1 MEKESYPTILSIHIA
16 KTAGTAFRE
25 LLQEYYGDRLCFFY
39 GSLTNAACEPIA
51 ALPLNVKCLHGHF
64 YIKDNHDKFPQA
76 KYVTWM
82 RDPVER
88 VVSEYAHLKRQPAD
102 GNPLGQLI
110 AQGFSLLD
118 FAHHPD
124 ARNVQ
129 AKTMGSLNDFDFV
142 GIAENFD
149 AELQRLYSIVGLKL
163 RSGYKANLNPDKIG
177 PRYLLED
184 RVRALVTKLN
194 QEDEE
199 LYRLA
204 QEQVAAGTIV

>member
-1 MEKESYPTILSIHIA
+1 MEKENYPTILSIHIP
-16 KTAGTAFRE
+16 KTAGTTFRE

-39 GSLTNAACEPIA
+39 GALKNPACEPIA
-51 ALPLNVKCLHGHF
+51 ALPINTKCLHGHF
-64 YIKDNHDKFPQA
+64 YIEDYRAALPQA
-76 KYVTWM
+76 KCIAWI

-118 FAHHPD
+118 FAHHPE
-124 ARNVQ
+124 ARNIQ
-129 AKTMGSLNDFDFV
+129 TKTIRSLHNFDFV

-149 AELQRLYSIVGLKL
+149 AELARLYFITGVEL
-163 RSGYKANLNPDKIG
+163 RSGHKSNINPDKIG

-184 RVRALVTKLN
+184 RARALLAKLN
-194 QEDEE
+194 NEDEE

-204 QEQVAAGTIV
+204 QEQAAVRTIV

>member
-1 MEKESYPTILSIHIA
+1 
-16 KTAGTAFRE
+16 
-25 LLQEYYGDRLCFFY
+25 
-39 GSLTNAACEPIA
+39 
-51 ALPLNVKCLHGHF
+51 
-64 YIKDNHDKFPQA
+64 
-76 KYVTWM
+76 M

-129 AKTMGSLNDFDFV
+129 YKTIHSLNNFDFV

-149 AELQRLYSIVGLKL
+149 AELARLYSIVGLEL
-163 RSGYKANLNPDKIG
+163 RSGHKSNLNPDKVG

-184 RVRALVTKLN
+184 RVRALLAKLN
-194 QEDEE
+194 NEDEE
-199 LYRLA
+199 LYRAA
-204 QEQVAAGTIV
+204 QEKAAAGTIV

>member
-1 MEKESYPTILSIHIA
+1 MEKENYPTILSIHIA
-16 KTAGTAFRE
+16 KTAGTTFRE

-39 GSLTNAACEPIA
+39 GALKNAACEPIA
-51 ALPLNVKCLHGHF
+51 ALPINAKCLHGHF
-64 YIKDNHDKFPQA
+64 YIEDYRAAFPRA
-76 KYVTWM
+76 KCITWI

-88 VVSEYAHLKRQPAD
+88 VVSEYAHLKRQPPD

-118 FAHHPD
+118 FAHHPE

-129 AKTMGSLNDFDFV
+129 TKTIRSLNNFDFV

-149 AELQRLYSIVGLKL
+149 AELARLYSITGVEL
-163 RSGYKANLNPDKIG
+163 RIGHKSNINPDKIG

-184 RVRALVTKLN
+184 RVRALLAKLN
-194 QEDEE
+194 NEDEE

-204 QEQVAAGTIV
+204 QERAAVGTIV

>member
-1 MEKESYPTILSIHIA
+1 MEKENYPTILSIHIA
-16 KTAGTAFRE
+16 KTAGTTFRE
-25 LLQEYYGDRLCFFY
+25 LLQEYYRDQLCFFY

-51 ALPLNVKCLHGHF
+51 ALPINAKCLHGHF
-64 YIKDNHDKFPQA
+64 YLKDYRDNFPQA
-76 KYVTWM
+76 KCITWM

-129 AKTMGSLNDFDFV
+129 YKTIHSLNNFDFV

-149 AELQRLYSIVGLKL
+149 AELARLYSTTGVEL
-163 RSGYKANLNPDKIG
+163 RIGHKSNINPDKIG

-184 RVRALVTKLN
+184 RVRALLAKLN
-194 QEDEE
+194 DEDEE

-204 QEQVAAGTIV
+204 QERAAAGTIV